1 MSQLVCVCAVL
12 QQYSTSVCFVCHLWR
27 MRELFVNDI
36 VLVYWRLWSLWLAY
50 LCNRIIPYMKLQCVC
65 VSVPVVSL
73 LQHRRTLVDRR
84 LVYLS
89 DLCSILCSLPTIVV
103 VIFVYYVRN
112 GIKSHDI
119 VRCRPVF
126 RTSRSSKPN
135 SPIVTR
141 NWAWPFLVC
150 IKL

>member
-1 MSQLVCVCAVL
+1 VCVG
-12 QQYSTSVCFVCHLWR
+12 
-27 MRELFVNDI
+27 
-36 VLVYWRLWSLWLAY
+36 
-50 LCNRIIPYMKLQCVC
+50 VC

-141 NWAWPFLVC
+141 NWA
-150 IKL
+150 